1 MKPGRTIIPLQTSVK
16 GKLLRATVLLLL
28 CGIVACS
35 TKNSPVSPSR
45 QESEALKIERM
56 VAVEEL
62 ILELTP
68 KLELLKGSVMELK
81 LPNKGLQEELFAE
94 GFNNTPISTEHR
106 LSPIQLWTRGILEGR
121 TPTDYNLNVSYSIGV
136 NNVTSHRS
144 FLP

>member
-1 MKPGRTIIPLQTSVK
+1 MRPGRTIIPLRTSVK
-16 GKLLRATVLLLL
+16 GKLLSITVLLLL
-28 CGIVACS
+28 CSIVACS
-35 TKNSPVSPSR
+35 RKNSPVSPSR

-94 GFNNTPISTEHR
+94 DFKLPSSLTP
-106 LSPIQLWTRGILEGR
+106 
-121 TPTDYNLNVSYSIGV
+121 GV
-136 NNVTSHRS
+136 LKSN
-144 FLP
+144 